1 MGDLQIA
8 SGSNRTMGH
17 RATLDGPQ
25 ISALPQGGYPRAK
38 GRDRERWGLGAFSCG
53 GPSLRMIAPK
63 CHSERIALRAL
74 QAIHYGLKLIKD
86 FTSLETATEPKDSMN
101 AWRVS
106 ARQFHNQ

>member
-1 MGDLQIA
+1 MGRKYRL
-8 SGSNRTMGH
+8 S
-17 RATLDGPQ
+17 PK
-25 ISALPQGGYPRAK
+25 GGYPRAK

-63 CHSERIALRAL
+63 CHSERIALRAI

-86 FTSLETATEPKDSMN
+86 FTSFGNGDRTERQHECVP
-101 AWRVS
+101 